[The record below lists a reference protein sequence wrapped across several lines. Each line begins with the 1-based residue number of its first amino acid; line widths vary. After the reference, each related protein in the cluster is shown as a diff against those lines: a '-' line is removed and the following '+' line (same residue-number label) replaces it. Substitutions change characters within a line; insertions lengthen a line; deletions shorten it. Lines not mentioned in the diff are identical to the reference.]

1 MASRA
6 AAEKSRSAAEKGRA
20 AARPAAIMT
29 TRKAGG
35 LLLGYNPRVPGQGLK
50 PLA

>member
-1 MASRA
+1 MRDLGA
-6 AAEKSRSAAEKGRA
+6 AAPPDK
-20 AARPAAIMT
+20 IMT
-29 TRKAGG
+29 TRIAGG